1 MEGLENRLSLFLSRE
16 LHDFK
21 ESLLSKFEALNNR
34 IHDLEEH
41 VNAKDIEMEKM
52 SSELQET
59 REEMQRLHDRA
70 EKAEMNSRI
79 PCLILSGRALAPH
92 PDRRLAAPLPPS
104 DRSAPRGADS
114 PAPSDQSG
122 GPAGAGQPG
131 GGGAE
136 REPRHSDRNAREEDI
151 NGLVVGVIRE
161 RFRDLSFTEADIDR
175 AHRLPGPNNRVIIR
189 FVRSGAGSVR
199 EQLMTRRMELRG
211 RGDLFI
217 NESLTE
223 EKNHIYH
230 SLLAA
235 RKAGKVY
242 TVFTRWGHMFCKTIK
257 FGTSTRVDSMEKV
270 RQLGFASKN

>member
-1 MEGLENRLSLFLSRE
+1 MVSNNLCEN
-16 LHDFK
+16 
-21 ESLLSKFEALNNR
+21 
-34 IHDLEEH
+34 
-41 VNAKDIEMEKM
+41 
-52 SSELQET
+52 
-59 REEMQRLHDRA
+59 
-70 EKAEMNSRI
+70 
-79 PCLILSGRALAPH
+79 
-92 PDRRLAAPLPPS
+92 
-104 DRSAPRGADS
+104 
-114 PAPSDQSG
+114 
-122 GPAGAGQPG
+122 
-131 GGGAE
+131 
-136 REPRHSDRNAREEDI
+136 
-151 NGLVVGVIRE
+151 
-161 RFRDLSFTEADIDR
+161 DIDR

-242 TVFTRWGHMFCKTIK
+242 TVFTRWGHVFCKTIK